1 MALEQL
7 RKFFDE
13 NGQRLQSVVD
23 TFGTYQP
30 QPVTRGALWDWLRQ
44 VEEGDYELLI
54 RVIEGVQYYDIAR
67 INALL
72 RELHRA
78 VRQQLINDGFSQ
90 TKRTIFAPAGGAGTS
105 GQEIFRR
112 YRDVNKLQGT
122 PARMALVSELQ
133 PLVIAAQTAGDPI
146 AIVLLDDFIGT
157 GVQVRD
163 YWSDVLTQLIPPPL
177 PALYFVTVAACND
190 GVVLVQKETPLRVVT
205 GHYIPDV
212 AYLSVTPFTDEER
225 NRIRSYCGAIGN
237 QPFGFGDLELL
248 LAFTHGCPDNV
259 ISLLRGAKKQRK
271 WRGILP
277 RFGDL

>member
-1 MALEQL
+1 
-7 RKFFDE
+7 
-13 NGQRLQSVVD
+13 
-23 TFGTYQP
+23 
-30 QPVTRGALWDWLRQ
+30 

-54 RVIEGVQYYDIAR
+54 RVVECVQYYDIAR

-78 VRQQLINDGFSQ
+78 VRQQLIDDGFVQ
-90 TKRTIFAPAGGAGTS
+90 TKRTIFAPAGGAGES

-112 YRDVNKLQGT
+112 YRDVNRLQE
-122 PARMALVSELQ
+122 AASRLALVPDLQ
-133 PLVIAAQTAGDPI
+133 ELVIAAQKAGDSI

-163 YWSDVLTQLIPPPL
+163 YWRDVLTQVIPAPL
-177 PALYFVTVAACND
+177 PALYFVTIAACND
-190 GVVLVQKETPLRVVT
+190 GVVLVQNETPLRVVT
-205 GHYIPDV
+205 GHYVPNV
-212 AYLSVTPFTDEER
+212 AYLSGAPFTDEER

-259 ISLLRGAKKQRK
+259 ISLLRGAKGQRK

-277 RFGDL
+277 RFNEL